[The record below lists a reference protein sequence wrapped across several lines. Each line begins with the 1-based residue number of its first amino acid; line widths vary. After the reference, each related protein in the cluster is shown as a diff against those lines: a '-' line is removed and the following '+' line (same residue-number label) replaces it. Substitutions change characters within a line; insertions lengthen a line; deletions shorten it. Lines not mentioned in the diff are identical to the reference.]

1 MPQVR
6 AFRGK
11 VLSVSFFLSLWLS
24 HSLGCYLTV
33 SSLRLSSGHSDP
45 VLTLSNAAHASLF
58 SPCLLVADAS
68 VWATSPLGVAIRRI
82 FCGVFFFPSQLCC
95 PLSFQNSHRP
105 AGERVSWCLETFP
118 PSQLPPW
125 DRSPSLTLFLS
136 FCLLYF
142 ALPSFEESGLPFWVP
157 GVSVRVQK
165 LFCESCSAFK

>member
-1 MPQVR
+1 MQPTPPCSAPACWLQTR
-6 AFRGK
+6 ASGLLLRWELQLGAY
-11 VLSVSFFLSLWLS
+11 SVGF
-24 HSLGCYLTV
+24 
-33 SSLRLSSGHSDP
+33 
-45 VLTLSNAAHASLF
+45 
-58 SPCLLVADAS
+58 
-68 VWATSPLGVAIRRI
+68 
-82 FCGVFFFPSQLCC
+82 FFFPSQLCC

-165 LFCESCSAFK
+165 LFCESCSAFKWTFDEFVGEKVVSPSYSFTILGPLLCVCFTL